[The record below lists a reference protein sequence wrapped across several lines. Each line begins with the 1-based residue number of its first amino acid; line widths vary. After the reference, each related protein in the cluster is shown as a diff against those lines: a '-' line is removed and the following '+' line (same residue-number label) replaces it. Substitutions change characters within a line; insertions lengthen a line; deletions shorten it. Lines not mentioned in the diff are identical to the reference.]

1 MNTDHRRRSG
11 RSIPPREARRR
22 LDPFRS
28 LGGTLGFGL
37 VVCAA
42 VAVRAPVSAQ
52 AETEDVAPD
61 ASGTAATASPGE
73 LEVYLMTM
81 GQGRAIWEHFG
92 HNALVI
98 QDPET
103 GTSVAWNWG
112 LFDFRQSDFVPR
124 FLRGEMM
131 YWMDG
136 FDASA
141 TVRAY
146 ERQDRSVWLDR
157 LALTQEQARELK
169 RFVEWN
175 VQPENRFY
183 RYDYFVDNCST
194 RLRDALD
201 QVLGGQLEE
210 RFGTESAGFGYR
222 HETGRLTRRAI
233 FDFLGIDLLLG
244 PRGDTERTHWEQ
256 MFTPLYL
263 RDRLLDATVLDAQG
277 NSVPL
282 VTESVQ
288 LFEGSRPGPAEMPPR
303 VLPAFLLLGLG
314 IAAAFAGLGVL
325 ASRSGV
331 LSRLPLALLAG
342 IWSLLAG
349 VGGLI
354 LLLVYGTAH
363 VWMYGNENILQLSP
377 LSLVLAVGVPV
388 AVLRASPP
396 RLTRAVAWIVAGI
409 AGLGLVAQVVP
420 GFDQRNGAFIALAL
434 PAHVGL
440 AWALT
445 RLAERRAAQTV
456 TGGSQ
461 AT

>member
-1 MNTDHRRRSG
+1 VIVANRWPG
-11 RSIPPREARRR
+11 NGFGPPGKA
-22 LDPFRS
+22 RS
-28 LGGTLGFGL
+28 LSGQLAGLGRTLGRGL
-37 VVCAA
+37 LICAA
-42 VAVRAPVSAQ
+42 VAVPAPTSAQ
-52 AETEDVAPD
+52 DETNVIAPNP
-61 ASGTAATASPGE
+61 SGAPPAAPPGA

-81 GQGRAIWEHFG
+81 GQGEAIWEHFG

-112 LFDFRQSDFVPR
+112 LFDFRQSDFVAR

-175 VQPENRFY
+175 AEPDNRFY

-194 RLRDALD
+194 RVRDALD
-201 QVLGGQLEE
+201 QVLGGALEGQ
-210 RFGTESAGFGYR
+210 FGDTSAGFGYR
-222 HETGRLTRRAI
+222 HETGRLTGRAT
-233 FDFLGIDLLLG
+233 FDYLGIDLLLG
-244 PRGDTERTHWEQ
+244 PRGDTDRTQWEQ

-263 RDRLLDATVLDAQG
+263 RDRLLEATVLDAQG
-277 NSVPL
+277 SPVPL
-282 VTESVQ
+282 IIESVQ
-288 LFEGSRPGPAEMPPR
+288 LFAGSRPAPAQTPPR
-303 VLPAFLLLGLG
+303 ILPVFLLLGLV
-314 IAAAFAGLGVL
+314 IAAAFAGLGAL

-331 LSRLPLALLAG
+331 LGRLPLALLAG
-342 IWSLLAG
+342 VWSLLAG

-377 LSLVLAVGVPV
+377 VSLVLAVGAPL
-388 AVLRASPP
+388 AVLRTSPP
-396 RLTRAVAWIVAGI
+396 RLTRTVAWIVAAI
-409 AGLGLVAQVVP
+409 AGLGLVAQVAP
-420 GFDQRNGAFIALAL
+420 GIDQRNGAFIALAL
-434 PAHVGL
+434 PAHIGL

-445 RLAERRAAQTV
+445 RLAERRATRSIAD
-456 TGGSQ
+456 GSET
-461 AT
+461 A